1 MVISAY
7 QVNTVLRVY
16 SDQLRQGKMAQRSKD
31 GSGQAPDQVSISSE
45 ARKNAIIERI
55 AADVLESV
63 TRRFSGNTGTE
74 GREGEA
80 GMETAVFER
89 LQEEVGRRL
98 GVGRDSNA
106 GFVFKE
112 LDEDGEAART
122 LSREDSK
129 LLTHKLKSIIDETVY
144 DDLS

>member
-1 MVISAY
+1 MVISPY
-7 QVNTVLRVY
+7 QVNNVLRVY
-16 SDQLRQGKMAQRSKD
+16 SDQLRQGKIAHRPKD

-55 AADVLESV
+55 AANVLENV
-63 TRRFSGNTGTE
+63 TQRFSGKSGAQ
-74 GREGEA
+74 GGEGEA

-89 LQEEVGRRL
+89 LQEQVGRQLVVDRNP
-98 GVGRDSNA
+98 NA

-112 LDEDGEAART
+112 LDEDGETTRT
-122 LSREDSK
+122 LSLEDSK
-129 LLTHKLKSIIDETVY
+129 FLTHRLKSIINETVY

>member
-1 MVISAY
+1 MVISPY

-16 SDQLRQGKMAQRSKD
+16 SDQLRQGKMANRSKD
-31 GSGQAPDQVSISSE
+31 GNDQAADQVSISPE

-63 TRRFSGNTGTE
+63 TQRFSGNSGAE
-74 GREGEA
+74 GGEA

-89 LQEEVGRRL
+89 LQEQVGRRL
-98 GVGRDSNA
+98 GVDRDSNA

-129 LLTHKLKSIIDETVY
+129 LLTHKLKNIIDETVY

>member
-1 MVISAY
+1 MVISPY
-7 QVNTVLRVY
+7 QVNNVLRVY

-31 GSGQAPDQVSISSE
+31 ESGQAPDQVSISSE

-63 TRRFSGNTGTE
+63 TRRFSGNPGTE
-74 GREGEA
+74 GGEG

-98 GVGRDSNA
+98 EVGRDPNA

-122 LSREDSK
+122 LSMEDSK

>member
-7 QVNTVLRVY
+7 QVNNVLRVY
-16 SDQLRQGKMAQRSKD
+16 SDQLRQGKMAQRFKD
-31 GSGQAPDQVSISSE
+31 ESGQAPDQVSISSE

-63 TRRFSGNTGTE
+63 TRRFSGNPGAE
-74 GREGEA
+74 GGEGEG

-89 LQEEVGRRL
+89 LQEQVGRRL